1 MQRGSSGVDLGLYRS
16 LFRVKRQENRGINGL
31 DLLLGVLLGC
41 EMREEKALTRGP
53 KLSAR
58 GRWVPVVGHREEG
71 RVERRGPQGKMGL
84 GGVLGR
90 AQGERER
97 SRPGARG
104 VGPRLGFQEFSLFFF
119 ISFLFLF
126 PKPFQTEF

>member
-1 MQRGSSGVDLGLYRS
+1 
-16 LFRVKRQENRGINGL
+16 
-31 DLLLGVLLGC
+31 
-41 EMREEKALTRGP
+41 MREEKALTRGP

-119 ISFLFLF
+119 YFFSVSFSKAF
-126 PKPFQTEF
+126 PNRILKAQNKICLSMNAQSSLPTYNEF